1 LERIGDQTS
10 AQDVQDAGT
19 RLFLASSI
27 VSSEK
32 SAHQKRP
39 YLGTTYNWPAGVPVK
54 KQVATLFD
62 GIVAG
67 LFGALAVALWFLIF
81 DFSRG
86 EPFQTP
92 ALLGAVLLNGLH
104 APTSRESFASSVVEY
119 SVVHFAVFA
128 LFGLIAAWLVTAA
141 RRRPALLF
149 TLVLLFAGFE
159 LFFVALIVFWASP
172 LLSTIPWLAV
182 LVANLLATAVMLAY
196 FFVRN
201 PDLGGSLLGAWLDAV
216 SEGMIAGLLGGAI
229 VATWF
234 LLIDLRLGQ
243 PLRTPALLG
252 AALFSA
258 TPLKAAA
265 QTSAA
270 FIVGYTVLHFAA
282 FAGFGILVALL
293 LAASERQPMLRLGLF
308 LLFGWLE
315 LFFVGFLSLV
325 DYSLLEVLTSSRIVV
340 GNVLSTV
347 GMVAFFYSRHR
358 GLGAWRLLGASL
370 IAKPRLGL
378 DSNKSTAG
386 KDV

>member
-1 LERIGDQTS
+1 
-10 AQDVQDAGT
+10 
-19 RLFLASSI
+19 
-27 VSSEK
+27 
-32 SAHQKRP
+32 
-39 YLGTTYNWPAGVPVK
+39 
-54 KQVATLFD
+54 
-62 GIVAG
+62 
-67 LFGALAVALWFLIF
+67 
-81 DFSRG
+81 
-86 EPFQTP
+86 
-92 ALLGAVLLNGLH
+92 
-104 APTSRESFASSVVEY
+104 
-119 SVVHFAVFA
+119 
-128 LFGLIAAWLVTAA
+128 
-141 RRRPALLF
+141 
-149 TLVLLFAGFE
+149 
-159 LFFVALIVFWASP
+159 
-172 LLSTIPWLAV
+172 
-182 LVANLLATAVMLAY
+182 MLAY

-252 AALFSA
+252 AALFSG
-258 TPLKAAA
+258 TPLRAAA

-270 FIVGYTVLHFAA
+270 FIVGYTVLHFLA
-282 FAGFGILVALL
+282 FAGFGILAALL

-340 GNVLSTV
+340 GNVLATI

-358 GLGAWRLLGASL
+358 TLGAWRLLGASL

-378 DSNKSTAG
+378 DPNNSTAG